1 MSHRVLVVDD
11 DADVRETLTEV
22 LEEHGHQVFCAVNGF
37 DALEQL
43 RRSPHPPCVILL
55 DLMMPV
61 MDGRAFRVEQ
71 LKDPA
76 LSPIPVVVIS
86 AFLDATEATLEMQ
99 PAAYLKKPVS
109 LKALVTLVRSFCA
122 Q

>member
-1 MSHRVLVVDD
+1 MSHYVLVVDD

-22 LEEHGHQVFCAVNGF
+22 LEEHGHQVFCAVNGS
-37 DALEQL
+37 DALAQL
-43 RRSPHPPCVILL
+43 RQSPQPPCVILL

-61 MDGRAFRVEQ
+61 MDGRAFRIEQ

-86 AFLDATEATLEMQ
+86 AFLDATEATAEMR
-99 PAAYLKKPVS
+99 PAAYVKKPVS
-109 LKALVTLVRSFCA
+109 LNTLVSVVRSFCS
-122 Q
+122 